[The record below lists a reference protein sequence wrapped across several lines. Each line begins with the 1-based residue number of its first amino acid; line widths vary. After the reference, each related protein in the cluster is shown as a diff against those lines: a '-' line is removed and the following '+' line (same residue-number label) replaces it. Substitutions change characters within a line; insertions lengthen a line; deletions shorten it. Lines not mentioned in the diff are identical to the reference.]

1 MTVGSNA
8 ARALWP
14 RVWQTRSTYAQLGT
28 RWPAMT
34 RCRGVEAAPPYSIEH
49 STARAVRCCMESV
62 WTTDPRRIVEANFRA
77 GATASDQIPGPTG
90 AEIAFAGRS
99 NVGKS
104 SLLNALCQRKN
115 LVRTSSTPGCTRQI
129 SFFEARTKDGA
140 VVTLVDLPGYGYAKR
155 SKQERRGWAG
165 LIEDYLLE
173 RPTLKVVVALVD
185 ARRGVEPD
193 DQQLF
198 ELLRETPRSARPAVS
213 IVTVATK
220 LDKLPNSQRESSI
233 AAIRKHVGGSVYGVS
248 TELPETLLRLWVG
261 LRRQASVLTPTEAA
275 DEQANA

>member
-1 MTVGSNA
+1 
-8 ARALWP
+8 
-14 RVWQTRSTYAQLGT
+14 
-28 RWPAMT
+28 
-34 RCRGVEAAPPYSIEH
+34 
-49 STARAVRCCMESV
+49 MESV
-62 WTTDPRRIVEANFRA
+62 WATDPRRIVEATFRA

-129 SFFEARTKDGA
+129 SFFEVRTKDNA

-193 DQQLF
+193 DAQLF
-198 ELLRETPRSARPAVS
+198 ELLRQTPQSMRPPVTL
-213 IVTVATK
+213 VTVATK
-220 LDKLPNSQRESSI
+220 LDKLPSSQRQSAIGAI
-233 AAIRKHVGGSVYGVS
+233 AKQVQGSVFGVS
-248 TELPETLLRLWVG
+248 VEMPDTLLRLWVG
-261 LRRQASVLTPTEAA
+261 LRRHASILSSSDVGEEPSAS
-275 DEQANA
+275 